1 MPKAKRK
8 GATKKF
14 TFTGLD
20 NKEYTLTEKEKKFC
34 EEYIKPFTSGAEAVI
49 LAGYEV
55 STKDSAKQIAFQNL
69 TKLHLCQYLTMLVE
83 DAGLNDTVVDKH
95 LLYNITQSVDL
106 KAKNTAID
114 IYNKKQKRYPKEELQ
129 HTVTIIDKYRNL
141 PVEELDSIISNG
153 ATGTNGR
160 RS

>member
-34 EEYIKPFTSGAEAVI
+34 EEYIKPFTSGTEAI
-49 LAGYEV
+49 IKAGYNV
-55 STKDSAKQIAFQNL
+55 RSRNGAKELAYENL
-69 TKLHLCQYLTMLVE
+69 TKPHICQYLTMLIE
-83 DAGLNDTVVDKH
+83 DVGLNDTVVDKH

-114 IYNKKQKRYPKEELQ
+114 IYNKKQKRYPKEQVE
-129 HTVTIIDKYRNL
+129 HTVTIVDKYKNM
-141 PVEELDSIISNG
+141 PEEELDDIIHG
-153 ATGTNGR
+153 ETNNRG
-160 RS
+160 S